1 MNPQALA
8 AAALTAL
15 AWGLTGIFVFLLPPV
30 SAFWIAG
37 GRLALGLACVLP
49 ALLFSAV
56 SRKALQN
63 ALRRPV
69 AYVFAALLSAYYL
82 FATSGFQHAPV
93 AEVALLLCVA
103 PIFVLL
109 LRRLRGDVPSR
120 MELGGAVLALIG
132 LTWILAPRL
141 AGSSSEHEQ
150 HLLGDGLAIAAAAC
164 TAFYADAYA
173 RLHRRGQAPD
183 PFGTTCLTLI
193 IGSIVLLGLAA
204 LFAAALP
211 AGLGADTQ
219 ALWLLLGLGVLCT
232 GIPSMSFAHAS
243 KHLPPLVT
251 ATISLLIPVFAAL
264 FAALFLDQ
272 HLPLSM
278 LPGSLVLLGGV
289 ALVLYGSRSPRA
301 GLTSSGAGASDP
313 ARSRRP

>member
-1 MNPQALA
+1 MTPQALG
-8 AAALTAL
+8 AAALTAI

-30 SAFWIAG
+30 SAFYIAG
-37 GRLALGLACVLP
+37 GRLLLGLACVLP
-49 ALLFSAV
+49 MLASAHARHALS
-56 SRKALQN
+56 N
-63 ALRRPV
+63 AMGRPV

-109 LRRLRGDVPSR
+109 LRRLRGDTPTH
-120 MELGGAVLALIG
+120 MELGGALLALIG
-132 LTWILAPRL
+132 LAWILAPRL
-141 AGSSSEHEQ
+141 AGGESEHDN
-150 HLLGDGLAIAAAAC
+150 HLLGDLLAIAAAAC
-164 TAFYADAYA
+164 TALYADAYA
-173 RLHRRGQAPD
+173 RLHKRGLSPD
-183 PFGTTCLTLI
+183 PLGTTCLTLI
-193 IGSIVLLGLAA
+193 VGSLVLLGLAWG
-204 LFAAALP
+204 FAEPLP
-211 AGLGADTQ
+211 ATLGSDRR

-232 GIPSMSFAHAS
+232 GIPSMSFAYAS

-278 LPGSLVLLGGV
+278 LPGSLVLLAGV
-289 ALVLYGSRSPRA
+289 ALVLYGSRASRA
-301 GLTSSGAGASDP
+301 GDGG
-313 ARSRRP
+313 

>member
-1 MNPQALA
+1 MKPQALG
-8 AAALTAL
+8 AAALTAI

-30 SAFWIAG
+30 SAFYIAG
-37 GRLALGLACVLP
+37 GRLLLGLACMLP
-49 ALLFSAV
+49 ALLLSAAA
-56 SRKALQN
+56 RGALLG
-63 ALRRPV
+63 ALRHPV
-69 AYVFAALLSAYYL
+69 AYIFAALLSAYYL

-109 LRRLRGDVPSR
+109 LRRLRGDVPTR
-120 MELGGAVLALIG
+120 VELGGAVLALIG

-141 AGSSSEHEQ
+141 AGSNSEHDN
-150 HLLGDGLAIAAAAC
+150 HLLGDVLAIAAAAC
-164 TAFYADAYA
+164 TALYADAYA
-173 RLHRRGQAPD
+173 RLHKHGRSPD

-193 IGSIVLLGLAA
+193 VGSIVLLGLAGV
-204 LFAAALP
+204 FAAPLP
-211 AGLGADTQ
+211 AALGRDMRS
-219 ALWLLLGLGVLCT
+219 LWLLLGLGILCT
-232 GIPSMSFAHAS
+232 GIPSMSFAYAS

-278 LPGSLVLLGGV
+278 LPGSLVLLAGV
-289 ALVLYGSRSPRA
+289 ALVLYGSKTATNPATSPISA
-301 GLTSSGAGASDP
+301 GE
-313 ARSRRP
+313 